1 MTVAQGVA
9 PATLAL
15 LAALAGTGSAAAAAD
30 AAAAP
35 AAPVGPTP
43 AADAAAD
50 GTVGAEAPPPQRFH
64 DAPLWELGV
73 GAAALQLPHYRG
85 SEQSH
90 SWLLPVPYFVYR
102 GRFLRADRE
111 GARAVLIERSAVEV
125 DLSLAG
131 SAPARSGDNRAREGM
146 PDLAPTVEFGPN
158 ANLTFARS
166 AEGKVELRVPVRAA
180 FTVQRSSRAI
190 GWTAAPYVTAEWQQ
204 RGWDLGVRAGGLWGD
219 RRFNGYTYDVAPE
232 FATATRPAYRAAAG
246 YAGWQLTAGASRRFE
261 SLWLGGFLRA
271 DSVRGTV
278 FAGSPLVTRRT
289 TWSAGIA
296 LSWIFAR
303 SPVLVRVPD

>member
-1 MTVAQGVA
+1 MTVTQGLA

-15 LAALAGTGSAAAAAD
+15 LFALAGTGSAAAAA
-30 AAAAP
+30 AP
-35 AAPVGPTP
+35 AAASAPAIDP
-43 AADAAAD
+43 AAAETAASAAAR
-50 GTVGAEAPPPQRFH
+50 PPVRYH
-64 DAPLWELGV
+64 DAPLWELGA
-73 GAAALQLPHYRG
+73 GIATLRLPHYRG

-111 GARAVLIERSAVEV
+111 GARAVLLERSAVEV

-158 ANLTFARS
+158 ATLTFARS
-166 AEGKVELRVPVRAA
+166 AEGKVELRMPVRAA
-180 FTVQRSSRAI
+180 FTVQRESRAI
-190 GWTAAPYVTAEWQQ
+190 GWTAAPYLTAEWQQ

-271 DSVRGTV
+271 DSVRGAV

>member
-1 MTVAQGVA
+1 MTIAQGAA

-15 LAALAGTGSAAAAAD
+15 LFALAATAPAAAAAV
-30 AAAAP
+30 AEGAPAAP
-35 AAPVGPTP
+35 AATG
-43 AADAAAD
+43 D
-50 GTVGAEAPPPQRFH
+50 GTAATGTGARFR

-90 SWLLPVPYFVYR
+90 SWLLAVPYAVYR

-111 GARAVLIERSAVEV
+111 GARAVLLERSAFEV

-131 SAPARSGDNRAREGM
+131 SAPVRSEDNRARQGM
-146 PDLAPTVEFGPN
+146 PGLAPTVEFGPN
-158 ANLTFARS
+158 ATLTLARGS
-166 AEGKVELRVPVRAA
+166 QSKVELRVPVRAA

-190 GWTAAPYVTAEWQQ
+190 GWTTSPYVTAEWKQG
-204 RGWDLGVRAGGLWGD
+204 GWDLGVRAGGLWGD
-219 RRFNGYTYDVAPE
+219 RRLNGYTYDVPSE
-232 FATATRPAYRAAAG
+232 FATATRPAYRAGSG

-271 DSVRGTV
+271 DSVEGAV
-278 FAGSPLVTRRT
+278 FAGSPLVTRRS

-303 SPVLVRVPD
+303 SAVLVRVPD